1 MAVSTAF
8 VTAAG
13 EIVLLALTADFLA
26 QLYCLLQVR
35 FIQRQLPDA
44 HVLQKVQLGAH
55 NSFAGVQL
63 FRSILIQ
70 RQLISIAQL
79 HLVRLRRRTC
89 FIVHYN
95 HLIIFVK
102 GQQIDYALSRQLLL
116 QRLYKF

>member
-1 MAVSTAF
+1 MTVSTAF

-35 FIQRQLPDA
+35 FIQRQLPNA
-44 HVLQKVQLGAH
+44 HILQKVQLGAH

-70 RQLISIAQL
+70 RQLLSITQL

-89 FIVHYN
+89 FIVHYY
-95 HLIIFVK
+95 HIIIFVK
-102 GQQIDYALSRQLLL
+102 GQQNNYALSRQLLL
-116 QRLYKF
+116 QRLYEF

>member
-1 MAVSTAF
+1 MTVSTA
-8 VTAAG
+8 VIADAG
-13 EIVLLALTADFLA
+13 EIILLALTADFLA
-26 QLYCLLQVR
+26 QLYCFLQVR

-44 HVLQKVQLGAH
+44 HILQKVQLRAH

-63 FRSILIQ
+63 FSSILIQ

-95 HLIIFVK
+95 HIISFVK
-102 GQQIDYALSRQLLL
+102 GQQIDYALSRQLPL